1 LKIVIEAGKPTN
13 LGLKELWF
21 YRDLF
26 WVLAYRDLRVRYA
39 QTFLGLLW
47 VVLQPVTT
55 LLIFVLVFG
64 MAVKIETGKIPY
76 PLFALSGLTMWT
88 YFSSV
93 LSQAGSSVIG
103 AQQMIQK
110 IYFPRLII
118 PLSKSAVA
126 LVDYLVAF
134 IFLILM
140 LTWYGYTPSS
150 NLVFLPIFLLVNI
163 IAALGMGIWVSALT
177 IRYRD
182 FQHVIPF
189 LVQFGLY
196 ATPIGYPASLIPDQY
211 QTLYFLNPMA
221 GIVEGTRWCFFGGA
235 AIPDIAYLSFG
246 IVVLLFFS
254 GIIYFRKLER
264 IMADIL

>member
-1 LKIVIEAGKPTN
+1 MRIIIEAGKPAN
-13 LGLKELWF
+13 LGLRELWH

-55 LLIFVLVFG
+55 LFIFVIVFG
-64 MAVKIETGKIPY
+64 VAVKVETGDIPY

-88 YFSSV
+88 YFSAV

-110 IYFPRLII
+110 IYFPRLVI
-118 PLSKSAVA
+118 PLSKATVAMVDYAVA
-126 LVDYLVAF
+126 
-134 IFLILM
+134 FLFLLIM
-140 LTWYGYTPSS
+140 LIWYGYTPSA
-150 NLVFLPIFLLVNI
+150 NLFFLPIFLFVNM

-196 ATPIGYPASLIPDQY
+196 ATPVGYPASLIPEKY
-211 QTLYFLNPMA
+211 QALYFLNPMA
-221 GIVEGTRWCFFGGA
+221 GIVEGTRWCFFGGQP
-235 AIPDIAYLSFG
+235 IPSMAYLSFG
-246 IVVLLFFS
+246 IVLVLFFS
-254 GIIYFRKLER
+254 GIIYFRRLER
-264 IMADIL
+264 IMADII